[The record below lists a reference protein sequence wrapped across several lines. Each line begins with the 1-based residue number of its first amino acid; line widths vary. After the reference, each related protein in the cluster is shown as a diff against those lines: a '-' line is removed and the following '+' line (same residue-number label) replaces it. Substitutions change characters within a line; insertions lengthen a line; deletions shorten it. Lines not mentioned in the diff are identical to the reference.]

1 MEVTC
6 VNSLLPIFLFFLYLF
21 YFCWE
26 WISSYVLVFDMIIF
40 STDKDTKFKTLNSFL
55 SFLKDRYLKNK
66 VHIKELGYIQ
76 QTRL

>member
-6 VNSLLPIFLFFLYLF
+6 VNLLLPIFLFFLYLF
-21 YFCWE
+21 YVCWE
-26 WISSYVLVFDMIIF
+26 WISSYVLVFYMIIF
-40 STDKDTKFKTLNSFL
+40 STDKDTKFKTLN
-55 SFLKDRYLKNK
+55 KVHIKGRYLKNK